1 MYEYARVF
9 RNREGTAVDPVPFLV
24 ATGLALAGSLSF
36 VPVYCLSLGF
46 SMRVSVAA
54 GVVVFLGL
62 GAVSYH
68 QLVWRAR
75 PELRGEIP
83 PERRLLGLFY
93 LALLVAA
100 VLTGLTLLLL
110 SR

>member
-1 MYEYARVF
+1 
-9 RNREGTAVDPVPFLV
+9 V
-24 ATGLALAGSLSF
+24 A
-36 VPVYCLSLGF
+36 
-46 SMRVSVAA
+46 
-54 GVVVFLGL
+54 
-62 GAVSYH
+62 YH
-68 QLVWRAR
+68 RLVWRAR

-93 LALLVAA
+93 LALLVVS